1 MEWHPV
7 IVHFP
12 IVLIPLGVV
21 VDLLALVKKREDW
34 HVFAYNLT
42 LGGTVAALTAVLTGN
57 AAAESYREQSSL
69 LAPLESHEDTA
80 TLALLLMLAVVLGRL
95 PLQLQRRFEGW
106 LIRGWIG
113 VAVVGSVLVWLASLY
128 GGDLVYDYG
137 VGVK

>member
-1 MEWHPV
+1 MDWHPV

-21 VDLLALVKKREDW
+21 VDLFALMKKREDW

-42 LGGTVAALTAVLTGN
+42 LAGTVAALVAVLTGN
-57 AAAESYREQSSL
+57 VAAESYREQSNL

-80 TLALLLMLAVVLGRL
+80 TLALLLMLAVVLGRM
-95 PLQLQRRFEGW
+95 PLQLQQRFEGW
-106 LIRGWIG
+106 PIRAWIG
-113 VAVVGSVLVWLASLY
+113 AAVVGSALVWLASLY
-128 GGDLVYDYG
+128 GGNLVYDYG

>member
-42 LGGTVAALTAVLTGN
+42 LGGTIAALTAVLTGN

-80 TLALLLMLAVVLGRL
+80 TLALLLMLAVVLGRM

-106 LIRGWIG
+106 PIRGWIG